1 MKTFV
6 RAHDV
11 DHGLNLEKAGATA
24 VSCLLPMIY
33 QLVKVVLDFIFP
45 TELMLSN
52 NLQVV
57 PETLEPSLQLAAAVL
72 AQVNNLNVSIVR
84 IISCCRIS
92 TCFSLV
98 LCHVFCV
105 VE

>member
-1 MKTFV
+1 
-6 RAHDV
+6 
-11 DHGLNLEKAGATA
+11 
-24 VSCLLPMIY
+24 
-33 QLVKVVLDFIFP
+33 
-45 TELMLSN
+45 MLSN

-72 AQVNNLNVSIVR
+72 AQVNYLNVSIVR
-84 IISCCRIS
+84 IISCCKIS
-92 TCFSLV
+92 TGFSLV